1 MKLCIITCY
10 NQPDY
15 VRAKTLR
22 AAFRDA
28 GHDVIVVKN
37 DATGLLR
44 YVQVLRRLMAVKRT
58 DSPDVYVL
66 TFRGYEMLLPV
77 RLITRGRP
85 LMYDE
90 FINPIEWV
98 VKEERK
104 VEAKTGS
111 NRAYALLVKFVSWFI
126 VRIVASGAFKL
137 FYRKLANSADLI
149 LTDTISHADISAE
162 LTGVDRKKFAAVPV
176 GTDETTFTYN
186 TSERPQN
193 ERFIVLYYGNMLP
206 LHGLKYV
213 IEAAVKMNH
222 DPVRFVLVGGDSRV
236 AHDVAFAVGNGA
248 NIDYKAWVDFGKLPA
263 LMRAADLCLAGPFG
277 GTFQSRFVV
286 TGKAYQFM
294 AMGRPI
300 VVGANQESDVFTD
313 KKNAMVVE
321 QANADSLVK
330 AIRWAM
336 KHETKLNGIGKA
348 GRELYD
354 REFSAPALARATEK
368 LLDGLRSQS

>member
-1 MKLCIITCY
+1 MKVCVITCY
-10 NQPDY
+10 NQPNY

-28 GHDVIVVKN
+28 GHDVIIVKN

-44 YVQVLRRLMAVKRT
+44 YVQVLRRLIAVKRNNH
-58 DSPDVYVL
+58 PDVFVL
-66 TFRGYEMLLPV
+66 TFRGYEILLPV

-85 LMYDE
+85 LIYDE
-90 FINPIEWV
+90 FINPIEWI

-104 VEAKTGS
+104 VEAKSGS
-111 NRAYALLVKFVSWFI
+111 NRAYVLLVKCVSWFI
-126 VRIVASGAFKL
+126 VRIVGSGAFRL
-137 FYRKLANSADLI
+137 FYRKLMNSTELI
-149 LTDTISHADISAE
+149 LADTASHADISAE
-162 LTGVDRKKFAAVPV
+162 LTGVGRQRYAAVPV
-176 GTDETTFTYN
+176 GTDETTFAHDTL
-186 TSERPQN
+186 ERPQN
-193 ERFIVLYYGNMLP
+193 EQFTVLYYGNMLP

-222 DPVRFVLVGGDSRV
+222 DPVKFVLIGGDSRV
-236 AHDVAFAVGNGA
+236 AHDVAFAIGNGA
-248 NIDYKAWVDFGKLPA
+248 NIDYKAWVDFDKLPA
-263 LMRAADLCLAGPFG
+263 LMREADLCLAGPFG

-313 KKNAMVVE
+313 KKNALVVE

-354 REFSAPALARATEK
+354 KEFSSQALAKTAAK